1 MISEMNKI
9 QQAIYPQT
17 VSSAGTTSIYFN
29 LAMFTNA
36 SFVWDVVPTG
46 LTMTSTGLVYQ
57 ATDEAGTDAASI
69 TATSTVVYATSNLTE
84 ATVTPSISAGETGST
99 IDINGLTFTGLT
111 AGSTAVATDRE
122 FLGSTANAS
131 TTITNLAAA
140 INDTGYGVPGVRA
153 LAGSAALTLY
163 LDEDPTKA
171 LASGYKGL
179 ALTSSSTTDLTI
191 GARHMQGIIEIVD
204 SKLTLSSNFT
214 HVGLNVTNIS
224 ANTTAAVI
232 IRGGARY
239 LEPEPF
245 CPKTQV

>member
-29 LAMFTNA
+29 LAMFTDA
-36 SFVWDVVPTG
+36 TFVWDVVPTG

-57 ATDEAGTDAASI
+57 ATDEAGTSAASI

-84 ATVTPSISAGETGST
+84 ATITPSISAGETGAT
-99 IDINGLTFTGLT
+99 IEINGLTFTGLT
-111 AGSTAVATDRE
+111 AGSTATASDRE

-140 INDTGYGVPGVRA
+140 INDVGYGVPGVRA
-153 LAGSAALTLY
+153 LAGSATLTLY
-163 LDEDPTKA
+163 LDEDPTKS
-171 LASGYKGL
+171 LASGYEGL

-214 HVGLNVTNIS
+214 HVGLNVINIS

-239 LEPEPF
+239 LEPDPY